1 MSTILTINTKEPKT
15 RVEFSQPLQSIS
27 EIQLVD
33 YDFPET
39 YEKFETD
46 QTIKS
51 GDGSKT
57 LLTVS
62 AGGYSSTTMR
72 TLFTISNLG
81 ITIHP
86 SNDGYCISCKDY
98 NAVVSRELAKT
109 LGISSYLFKGKP
121 YPVSWPSCKYHV
133 YCDIGTTT
141 SELGQIMTV
150 DNKLVPTNLL
160 AVVPSKSGIYSSCT
174 IHIGRGPINYITLS
188 VLDENGNNPSWGG
201 TFFRI
206 NLRVTYWL
214 SKWAI
219 HTTLIKYTQ
228 Y

>member
-1 MSTILTINTKEPKT
+1 MSTILTINTNKPKT

-39 YEKFETD
+39 YVKFETD

-51 GDGSKT
+51 SDMTKT

-62 AGGYSSTTMR
+62 TGGYSSTTMR

-86 SNDGYCISCKDY
+86 SNEGYCISCKDY
-98 NAVVSRELAKT
+98 NAVVSRELAKS

-121 YPVSWPSCKYHV
+121 YPVSWPRHKYHV
-133 YCDIGTTT
+133 YCDIGT
-141 SELGQIMTV
+141 SSSVLGQITTV
-150 DNKLVPTNLL
+150 GNKLVHTNLL
-160 AVVPSKSGIYSSCT
+160 AVVPSKSGIYPSCQ
-174 IHIGRGPINYITLS
+174 IGVESGPINYITLL
-188 VLDENGNNPSWGG
+188 VLDENGENPNWVGES
-201 TFFRI
+201 FRI
-206 NLRVTYWL
+206 NLRVTY
-214 SKWAI
+214 
-219 HTTLIKYTQ
+219 
-228 Y
+228 